1 MWKPDLL
8 DDLAGFVVLLA
19 LVLGL
24 IFFPEWMQ

>member
-24 IFFPEWMQ
+24 IFLPEWMQ